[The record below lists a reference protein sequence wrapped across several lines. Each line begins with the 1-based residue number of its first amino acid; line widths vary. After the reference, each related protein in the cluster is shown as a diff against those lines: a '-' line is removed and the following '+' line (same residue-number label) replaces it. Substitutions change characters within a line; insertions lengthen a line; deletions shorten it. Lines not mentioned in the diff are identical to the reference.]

1 MILILAKIL
10 VVRRSQ
16 CHQLHR
22 PRHLSFQLLLLA
34 RMVALVPSILSLVSR
49 FVLLLENRNLISV
62 FAEQRVPLMDHCP
75 RQIVCWSVKLDSQ
88 TCRKDALKLVVT
100 EKFAGMEVLDQ
111 TIRKIVN
118 IYAPTFSMM

>member
-49 FVLLLENRNLISV
+49 FVLLLENRNLVPV
-62 FAEQRVPLMDHCP
+62 FAVQRVPLMDHCP
-75 RQIVCWSVKLDSQ
+75 RQIVCWSVKLASQ
-88 TCRKDALKLVVT
+88 TCHKDAPKLVVI